1 MTASRLAWRVVGAV
15 AGVLAALALRWSTV
29 VSWPTRAATGDFAQV
44 RLSLSARPERVEH
57 CRQLSDDEL
66 AKLPAHMRLR
76 TQCEGYSASYR
87 LSIAVNGESLILDT
101 LRGGG
106 LRHDR
111 PIHVFREYDVPPGE
125 KRLRIA
131 VERIDVSG
139 TPAAADSSREGPP
152 TVTDTLL
159 GGRAERERDE
169 RTRRAAEA
177 MPARLVLDTL
187 VNVGPARVILVTF
200 DDNARRLVARLER

>member
-1 MTASRLAWRVVGAV
+1 MTASRLAWRAVGTV
-15 AGVLAALALRWSTV
+15 AGVLAALGLRWSTV
-29 VSWPTRAATGDFAQV
+29 APWPTRAATADFAQV
-44 RLSLSARPERVEH
+44 RLSLSARPERVEQ

-66 AKLPAHMRLR
+66 ARLPAHMRLR

-87 LSIAVNGESLILDT
+87 LAIVVDGQSLVLDT

-125 KRLRIA
+125 KRLRIEVA
-131 VERIDVSG
+131 RIDESG
-139 TPAAADSSREGPP
+139 TPAAVDSSGEGSR
-152 TVTDTLL
+152 VGADTLL

-187 VNVGPARVILVTF
+187 VTIGQSRVVLVTF